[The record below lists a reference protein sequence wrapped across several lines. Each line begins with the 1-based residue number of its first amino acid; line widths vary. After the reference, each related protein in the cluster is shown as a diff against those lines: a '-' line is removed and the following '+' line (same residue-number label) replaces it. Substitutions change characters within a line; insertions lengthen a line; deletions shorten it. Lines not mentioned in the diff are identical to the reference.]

1 MKTLFIPLIL
11 LIFFASLSYA
21 ETHTVEQKDKAFL
34 PGSLEIKVGDSV
46 DFLNSDAFFHNVFS
60 LSDTQMF
67 DLGSYPKGES
77 KSIVF
82 DTPGEVEV
90 ECAIHPDMHMIIT
103 VKP

>member
-1 MKTLFIPLIL
+1 MKTQFISLIL
-11 LIFFASLSYA
+11 LMFFASHSYA